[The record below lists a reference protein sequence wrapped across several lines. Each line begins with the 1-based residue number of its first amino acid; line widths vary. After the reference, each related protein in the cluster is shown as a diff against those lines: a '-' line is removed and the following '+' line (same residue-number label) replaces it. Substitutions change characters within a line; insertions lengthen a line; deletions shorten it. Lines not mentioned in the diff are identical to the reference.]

1 MSRRKQRNPR
11 QIKPGEEDDAK
22 TSAPGSPVAD
32 SQAGVENSGDESPDE
47 EATGPPATNKD
58 GDKEEA
64 RSEAAAAPFVTTDLA
79 PSWGGPGELEMGELD
94 SDRRGVRT
102 RIALQAGV
110 TWGPYPRRSARGP
123 PSPGSP
129 HSGMEGSAL
138 LGQMTETGCWL
149 AHLPCY
155 GTEDGSNCVIYSNG
169 DGVWCTI
176 TCSVPAGE
184 ELVACAVSDPSCPSH
199 LPLPPSLAL
208 LPQLGAPAPRHP
220 LLGCLSL
227 LPPRPPELGVIVPPS
242 PINRSVFPCTACG
255 IWYRSERNL
264 QAHLQFYCAGRLPDG
279 TPSPGGPERESYSAC
294 GPAHPGSE
302 EATKPSGG
310 FMGAAETHQ
319 PRPRSGS
326 SPLPFGSGNKPS
338 SPFGPPSEINF
349 GACSCMGEDRTSHCS
364 RHLCSLEQPGAF
376 QHHGQQQHQQHQ
388 QQNDP
393 QQSSSE
399 QTLGVAGQSSSP
411 QSHRSRHR
419 KPRHGSDERAGSVE
433 ADAPSAVE
441 REKCVLVD
449 AAASMFQQLREAPA
463 SLGEPYRGGESRA
476 TPRPAASADASGKHQ
491 QQHELA
497 GDSFDRNRSPRDFLA
512 DDKDAG
518 NNSGAGSMEDC
529 GNMSPLLGNG
539 RVQGEGEVHGA
550 SPPNKIG
557 HHADFKSEPL
567 SPRPATSPMQYGI
580 GPSLLVGSPFPKYL
594 LPQEFSGTAQASE
607 ILAKMSELVHRRV
620 HQQQQQQQQD
630 VHGFP
635 PHGPPFFCGPVLPKG
650 TTCFECNITFNGLEN
665 YLVHK
670 KYYCTSRR
678 MGAHKHLAEFINV
691 AQRHKSEAKGSL
703 FHKDPL
709 KGLPQSGEGSLL
721 KSTLIHPEPALE
733 MMARRPLAS
742 PKMSNS
748 NVEASAMETALAT
761 AANGERGGGSGGG
774 GGGGGGGGSTSS
786 GTAGGGASATDGK
799 STPVPLLGGELKKN
813 TCEAC
818 NITFSKQET
827 FMVHKQYYCATRH
840 EPLQKRAA
848 LASKLPALPQGGR
861 TRRRRKLYE
870 MRSSSSSSEHQQ
882 QQQQQHHQQQRLNSG
897 GPGSHQ
903 GFSAM
908 SAVNGMSI
916 MGVHPKSKVVP
927 PFPYPFEQAL
937 YNPLLK
943 PPQFLLEAKYHHHN
957 SNSSSGSNNIS
968 SSNGFVDSSGSPGP
982 DGPIDLSKKLNGP
995 EQKKQCLQD
1004 RFQDYHECASCKI
1017 SFTEVEG
1024 YIVHKQFHCPAAARC
1039 PEFVEAP
1046 SRRRESRYGSGG
1058 RHAKLGEP
1066 SKRDSAGSSYSDGK
1080 DQCISMNGDAGNHKS
1095 MPPVAKVS
1103 CLYCSEVFH
1112 DATRLFVHVQTL
1124 HESHKQFLPYGGA
1137 IRENMFDILKV
1148 QQGFPSDTPPGE
1160 FAAKADVQQV
1170 PLQPSGPLPFLPP
1183 SPLAKA
1189 EGPGEGRDSTSAKRE
1204 SPGNNFG
1211 VVSSTSPADARTA
1224 ASPSSTDNPERD
1236 GGTCPSSGSPAAPP
1250 PPPPPPP
1257 PEKVDSEP
1265 PQSTVK
1271 GVSAAANGNGKYCR
1285 LCDIHFSNLSTFI
1298 AHKKFYCASHA
1309 AEHVK

>member
-11 QIKPGEEDDAK
+11 QIKRSCRSAGEEDDAK

-94 SDRRGVRT
+94 SERRGVRT

-129 HSGMEGSAL
+129 HSGME
-138 LGQMTETGCWL
+138 MTETGCWL

-155 GTEDGSNCVIYSNG
+155 GTEEGSNCVIYSNG

-184 ELVACAVSDPSCPSH
+184 ELVACVVSDPSCPSH

-279 TPSPGGPERESYSAC
+279 TPSPGGPERGKMVKA
-294 GPAHPGSE
+294 
-302 EATKPSGG
+302 
-310 FMGAAETHQ
+310 
-319 PRPRSGS
+319 
-326 SPLPFGSGNKPS
+326 SP
-338 SPFGPPSEINF
+338 
-349 GACSCMGEDRTSHCS
+349 H
-364 RHLCSLEQPGAF
+364 
-376 QHHGQQQHQQHQ
+376 
-388 QQNDP
+388 
-393 QQSSSE
+393 
-399 QTLGVAGQSSSP
+399 SP

-433 ADAPSAVE
+433 ADAPNAVE

-449 AAASMFQQLREAPA
+449 AAASMFQQL
-463 SLGEPYRGGESRA
+463 SEPYRGGESRA
-476 TPRPAASADASGKHQ
+476 TPRPAASADASGKQ
-491 QQHELA
+491 QQQHHELA
-497 GDSFDRNRSPRDFLA
+497 GDGFDRNRSPRDYLA

-774 GGGGGGGGSTSS
+774 GSGGGSGGGGSTSS

-870 MRSSSSSSEHQQ
+870 MRSSSSSSSEH

-943 PPQFLLEAKYHHHN
+943 PPQFLLAAKYHHHN
-957 SNSSSGSNNIS
+957 SNSSSGGNNIS

-1095 MPPVAKVS
+1095 MPPIAKVS

-1183 SPLAKA
+1183 SPSAKA

-1204 SPGNNFG
+1204 SPGNSFG

-1236 GGTCPSSGSPAAPP
+1236 GGACPSSGSPGAPP

-1265 PQSTVK
+1265 PQYAVK

>member
-11 QIKPGEEDDAK
+11 QIKRSCRSAGEEDDAK

-94 SDRRGVRT
+94 SERRGVRT

-155 GTEDGSNCVIYSNG
+155 GTEEGSNCVIYSNG

-184 ELVACAVSDPSCPSH
+184 ELVACVVSDPSCPSH

-279 TPSPGGPERESYSAC
+279 TPSPGGPERGKMVKAS
-294 GPAHPGSE
+294 PQI
-302 EATKPSGG
+302 KKN
-310 FMGAAETHQ
+310 
-319 PRPRSGS
+319 RSGS
-326 SPLPFGSGNKPS
+326 PCRCQHKTCAGIFGHSGVQPRNQVSPS
-338 SPFGPPSEINF
+338 SIKS
-349 GACSCMGEDRTSHCS
+349 TT
-364 RHLCSLEQPGAF
+364 LCSETFDRPGHLLILHFIISIVAELITRCDETHDEMAA
-376 QHHGQQQHQQHQ
+376 QEGGGGMHPGGRL
-388 QQNDP
+388 
-393 QQSSSE
+393 
-399 QTLGVAGQSSSP
+399 LG
-411 QSHRSRHR
+411 RW
-419 KPRHGSDERAGSVE
+419 SDETS
-433 ADAPSAVE
+433 P
-441 REKCVLVD
+441 
-449 AAASMFQQLREAPA
+449 P
-463 SLGEPYRGGESRA
+463 
-476 TPRPAASADASGKHQ
+476 SADASGKQQQ

-497 GDSFDRNRSPRDFLA
+497 GDGFDRNRSPRDYLA

-774 GGGGGGGGSTSS
+774 GSGGGSGGGGSTSS

-870 MRSSSSSSEHQQ
+870 MRSSSSSSSEHQ

-943 PPQFLLEAKYHHHN
+943 PPQFLLAAKYHHHN
-957 SNSSSGSNNIS
+957 SNSSSGGNNIS

-1095 MPPVAKVS
+1095 MPPIAKVS

-1183 SPLAKA
+1183 SPSAKA

-1204 SPGNNFG
+1204 SPGNSFG

-1236 GGTCPSSGSPAAPP
+1236 GGACPSSGSPGAP

-1265 PQSTVK
+1265 PQYAVK

>member
-1 MSRRKQRNPR
+1 
-11 QIKPGEEDDAK
+11 
-22 TSAPGSPVAD
+22 
-32 SQAGVENSGDESPDE
+32 
-47 EATGPPATNKD
+47 
-58 GDKEEA
+58 
-64 RSEAAAAPFVTTDLA
+64 
-79 PSWGGPGELEMGELD
+79 
-94 SDRRGVRT
+94 
-102 RIALQAGV
+102 
-110 TWGPYPRRSARGP
+110 
-123 PSPGSP
+123 
-129 HSGMEGSAL
+129 
-138 LGQMTETGCWL
+138 
-149 AHLPCY
+149 
-155 GTEDGSNCVIYSNG
+155 
-169 DGVWCTI
+169 
-176 TCSVPAGE
+176 
-184 ELVACAVSDPSCPSH
+184 
-199 LPLPPSLAL
+199 
-208 LPQLGAPAPRHP
+208 
-220 LLGCLSL
+220 
-227 LPPRPPELGVIVPPS
+227 
-242 PINRSVFPCTACG
+242 
-255 IWYRSERNL
+255 
-264 QAHLQFYCAGRLPDG
+264 
-279 TPSPGGPERESYSAC
+279 
-294 GPAHPGSE
+294 
-302 EATKPSGG
+302 
-310 FMGAAETHQ
+310 
-319 PRPRSGS
+319 
-326 SPLPFGSGNKPS
+326 
-338 SPFGPPSEINF
+338 
-349 GACSCMGEDRTSHCS
+349 
-364 RHLCSLEQPGAF
+364 
-376 QHHGQQQHQQHQ
+376 
-388 QQNDP
+388 
-393 QQSSSE
+393 
-399 QTLGVAGQSSSP
+399 
-411 QSHRSRHR
+411 
-419 KPRHGSDERAGSVE
+419 
-433 ADAPSAVE
+433 
-441 REKCVLVD
+441 
-449 AAASMFQQLREAPA
+449 
-463 SLGEPYRGGESRA
+463 
-476 TPRPAASADASGKHQ
+476 
-491 QQHELA
+491 
-497 GDSFDRNRSPRDFLA
+497 
-512 DDKDAG
+512 
-518 NNSGAGSMEDC
+518 
-529 GNMSPLLGNG
+529 
-539 RVQGEGEVHGA
+539 
-550 SPPNKIG
+550 
-557 HHADFKSEPL
+557 FKSEPL

-761 AANGERGGGSGGG
+761 AANGES
-774 GGGGGGGGSTSS
+774 
-786 GTAGGGASATDGK
+786 TDGK

-870 MRSSSSSSEHQQ
+870 MRSSSSSS
-882 QQQQQHHQQQRLNSG
+882 
-897 GPGSHQ
+897 PGSHQ

-943 PPQFLLEAKYHHHN
+943 PPQFLLEV
-957 SNSSSGSNNIS
+957 
-968 SSNGFVDSSGSPGP
+968 VDSSGSPGP

-1236 GGTCPSSGSPAAPP
+1236 GGACPSSGSPAA
-1250 PPPPPPP
+1250 PPPPPP